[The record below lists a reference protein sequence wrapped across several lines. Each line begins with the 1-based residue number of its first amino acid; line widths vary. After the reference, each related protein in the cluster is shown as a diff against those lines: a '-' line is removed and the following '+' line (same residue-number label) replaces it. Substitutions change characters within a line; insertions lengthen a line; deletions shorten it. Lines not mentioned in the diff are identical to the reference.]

1 MRRNVVSDSEAQAYL
16 GTLGLSHAKFQ
27 EAGTKNPFRQGDVT
41 CAKSAEALD
50 YWTGPRGER
59 LKGES
64 KAEAANDRDA
74 ARGHGT
80 RSRARPSYHS
90 SAMIKKGLRPFR
102 RRGASRRRAGR
113 PGRSCG

>member
-1 MRRNVVSDSEAQAYL
+1 MSLRVRQAYL
-16 GTLGLSHAKFQ
+16 GTLGFSHAKFRPKFQ
-27 EAGTKNPFRQGDVT
+27 EAGTKNPFRQGGVT
-41 CAKSAEALD
+41 FAKSAD

-74 ARGHGT
+74 ARGHPWDVIPRET
-80 RSRARPSYHS
+80 LLDS
-90 SAMIKKGLRPFR
+90 SAMIKRGLRPFR